1 MAIQTLAE
9 FQTTFKCEPVEVS
22 VSVRGMDADKMK
34 VFLKPLTSA
43 QRDAFEASVVGVD
56 GQRDLSN
63 LRARLV
69 ANCLV
74 DNKGKAIG
82 NPQQIGS
89 LDARVVGALFDK
101 VRELNGMDA
110 EDSVEQVGK
119 G

>member
-1 MAIQTLAE
+1 MAIQSLAE
-9 FQTTFKCEPVEVS
+9 FQSTFNCDPVEVEIN
-22 VSVRGMDADKMK
+22 VPGTDAAYS

-56 GQRDLSN
+56 GKRDLSN

-74 DNKGKAIG
+74 EKSGKAIG
-82 NPQQIGS
+82 DAKAIGS
-89 LDARVVGALFDK
+89 LDARLVGALFDK

-110 EDSVEQVGK
+110 EEAVEEAGK